1 MYNCEKCKK
10 KFEFNSIL
18 IRHKSKKN
26 GCKLNIVDYDEIII
40 DINNKFNDTN
50 NKINNLKN
58 TINETNNKIRNITKN
73 ILENKTQCIYCKKIY
88 ATKGSMDRHI
98 NNSCVEKKSLDTEK
112 INLEENLNKLE
123 EELKILQIKL
133 NNTQIEQQRQHKVI
147 EQEKERKR
155 DEENKEL
162 KAMIEKLL
170 ERQPI
175 QPIQNITNNNNINQT
190 NNVIMINNF
199 GNEDLSHITLQDY
212 KKYFS
217 TYFKGFLNF
226 IEKVHFDDNMPE
238 NHNIC
243 LTNLKS
249 KDIKVYENDKWIAKP
264 KTDVIDKFLRKKL
277 NTLIDK
283 CEELE
288 ESDQIAEKVVDK
300 FSEFQINYMDDKA
313 KKTTK
318 DDVILMIYNNKDK
331 IKDKVK

>member
-1 MYNCEKCKK
+1 MSKCEKCDKEFK
-10 KFEFNSIL
+10 YKYLLKRHHESKFPCNSSNKLLIL
-18 IRHKSKKN
+18 HNNKIKDFDIKTQELDNKITLIGDKINTINTKSLK
-26 GCKLNIVDYDEIII
+26 KLNICL
-40 DINNKFNDTN
+40 FC
-50 NKINNLKN
+50 
-58 TINETNNKIRNITKN
+58 
-73 ILENKTQCIYCKKIY
+73 NKTFLNK
-88 ATKGSMDRHI
+88 TNMSRHI
-98 NNSCVEKKSLDTEK
+98 DKSCVKKKELLKEQNIILDEK
-112 INLEENLNKLE
+112 NKLIE
-123 EELKILQIKL
+123 EKNKL
-133 NNTQIEQQRQHKVI
+133 IEQQHKI
-147 EQEKERKR
+147 LEQEKERKR

-175 QPIQNITNNNNINQT
+175 QPIQQIQNITNNNNINQT

-199 GNEDLSHITLQDY
+199 GNENLSHITLQDY

-243 LTNLKS
+243 ITNMKS
-249 KDIKVYENDKWIAKP
+249 KDIKVYEGDKWIAKP

-288 ESDQIAEKVVDK
+288 ETDQINDKVVDK
-300 FSEFQINYMDDKA
+300 FSEFQVNYMDDKA
-313 KKTTK
+313 KKNTK

-331 IKDKVK
+331 VKVK

>member
-1 MYNCEKCKK
+1 MYNCEKCKQ
-10 KFEFNSIL
+10 KFEFKSLL

-58 TINETNNKIRNITKN
+58 IISDTNNKINTITKN
-73 ILENKTQCIYCKKIY
+73 KLENKTQCVYCKKIY

-98 NNSCVEKKSLDTEK
+98 NTSCIEKKSLDTEK
-112 INLEENLNKLE
+112 INFEENLNCLE
-123 EELKILQIKL
+123 KELKILQIKL
-133 NNTQIEQQRQHKVI
+133 NNTQIEQQRQHKII

-162 KAMIEKLL
+162 KAMIEKLI
-170 ERQPI
+170 ER
-175 QPIQNITNNNNINQT
+175 QPIQNITNNNNTINQT
-190 NNVIMINNF
+190 NNVIVINSF

-217 TYFKGFLNF
+217 TYFKGFINF

-249 KDIKVYENDKWIAKP
+249 KDIKVYEGDKWIAKP
-264 KTDVIDKFLRKKL
+264 KTDIIDKFLRKKL

-288 ESDQIAEKVVDK
+288 ESDQIAEKVIDK
-300 FSEFQINYMDDKA
+300 FSEFQVNYMDDKS

-331 IKDKVK
+331 VKIK